1 MLLDHKT
8 GTFYTSKYSFN
19 PKEGTVMFE
28 DFDAIELTRDT
39 SSFKNAVDNFFEE
52 EGNIDTIKEAILE
65 LTGMSDEVLDE
76 AISTGTLDNF
86 GGDDGAE
93 NLSDTFNYSLT
104 EKNGE

>member
-1 MLLDHKT
+1 MK
-8 GTFYTSKYSFN
+8 
-19 PKEGTVMFE
+19 
-28 DFDAIELTRDT
+28 LTD
-39 SSFKNAVDNFFEE
+39 KQ
-52 EGNIDTIKEAILE
+52 KEAILE

-104 EKNGE
+104 EKNGEYTLDIWHRMTSDSQFKVTASGEIIDLTDDE